1 MLLFPYAKD
10 LEYIDGELG
19 FVLQFV
25 GKTKT
30 TDVSIKMGLDKD
42 LSETIEKLLE
52 ERDDLV

>member
-10 LEYIDGELG
+10 IEYIDGQLE

-25 GKTKT
+25 GKTKI
-30 TDVSIKMGLDKD
+30 TDIEIKMGLDKD
-42 LSETIEKLLE
+42 LSEIIEKLLA

>member
-10 LEYIDGELG
+10 LEYTPGELG

-30 TDVSIKMGLDKD
+30 TDVSINIGLDKD
-42 LSETIEKLLE
+42 LSETIEKLLQ

>member
-42 LSETIEKLLE
+42 LSETIQKLLE
-52 ERDDLV
+52 ERDDLI